1 MCIYIVNRSV
11 GKKKDGLETVGVI
24 THWNKNESKMCK
36 TSLLSF
42 SSYGIN
48 VQLQLNKFMALSS
61 SIILLKG
68 HKRRVTAV

>member
-1 MCIYIVNRSV
+1 
-11 GKKKDGLETVGVI
+11 
-24 THWNKNESKMCK
+24 MCK
-36 TSLLSF
+36 ASLLSF
-42 SSYGIN
+42 SSYGIS